1 MTLKGPVWGTTNV
14 SLVMGGGGVFC
25 FTEQNS
31 KFGDRASCIRKT
43 EGRLWAQW
51 LFFAC
56 YTVVISHS
64 RK

>member
-31 KFGDRASCIRKT
+31 KFGDRASCVRKT
-43 EGRLWAQW
+43 EGRLWAQ
-51 LFFAC
+51 
-56 YTVVISHS
+56 
-64 RK
+64 